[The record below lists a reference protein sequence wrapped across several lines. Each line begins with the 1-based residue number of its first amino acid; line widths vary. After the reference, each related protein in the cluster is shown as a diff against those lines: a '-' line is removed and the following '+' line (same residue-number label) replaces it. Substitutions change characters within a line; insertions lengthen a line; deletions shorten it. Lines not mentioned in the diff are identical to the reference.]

1 MAPNQNPSP
10 TTFDFPMKLETK
22 LVSKFLALVKEKACA
37 TLSSQKFPL
46 VPEITMHTCFQTLAG
61 APFASE
67 DA

>member
-1 MAPNQNPSP
+1 
-10 TTFDFPMKLETK
+10 MKLEPK
-22 LVSKFLALVKEKACA
+22 LVPKFLVLVKEKACA

-46 VPEITMHTCFQTLAG
+46 VPEITRHTCFQTLAG